1 MKRLLVVLLC
11 LLAVFAV
18 VSCNQ
23 EPEASTPDAKPE
35 QHGGT
40 ITITPASEDWGTQ
53 TGKMQFILINKA
65 ADADE
70 AEPFYGQEE
79 ISFLLKL
86 SSDVTSFQVRAGKT
100 GGYSTWL
107 KVEDF
112 STLETD
118 DDGWYI
124 IEIDSTKVNE
134 SEGLGFTAY
143 VTAQTQDIEV
153 HIKDLMIDGEV
164 VDFTEWDEATC
175 VVPMLGVP
183 AALSATITK

>member
-1 MKRLLVVLLC
+1 MKRLLVILLC
-11 LLAVFAV
+11 LLAAFAM
-18 VSCNQ
+18 VSCSE
-23 EPEASTPDAKPE
+23 EPEATPSGGGADE
-35 QHGGT
+35 NGGT
-40 ITITPASEDWGTQ
+40 ITIKPASEDWGTQ

-65 ADADE
+65 ADAEE
-70 AEPFYGQEE
+70 AEPFYGLEE

-86 SSDVTSFQVRAGKT
+86 SSDVTSFQVRAGET

-112 STLETD
+112 STLEKD

-124 IEIDSTKVNE
+124 IEIDGTKVNE

-143 VTAQTQDIEV
+143 VTEQTQNIEIQ
-153 HIKDLMIDGEV
+153 IKNLKIDGAI
-164 VDFTEWDEATC
+164 VDFSEWDEATC
-175 VVPMLGVP
+175 VKPMLGVP

>member
-1 MKRLLVVLLC
+1 MKRLLIILLC

-23 EPEASTPDAKPE
+23 EPEASTPAAKPE

-65 ADADE
+65 AEADE
-70 AEPFYGQEE
+70 AEVFLGEEE
-79 ISFLLKL
+79 ITFLLKL
-86 SSDVTSFQVRAGKT
+86 SSEVTYFQVRAGAEGDYT
-100 GGYSTWL
+100 TWL
-107 KVEDF
+107 KVSDL

-124 IEIDSTKVNE
+124 VELDGSTVTA
-134 SEGLGFTAY
+134 SEGFGFTAY
-143 VTAQTQDIEV
+143 VTEQTQDIEV
-153 HIKDLMIDGEV
+153 QIKDLMIDGEV